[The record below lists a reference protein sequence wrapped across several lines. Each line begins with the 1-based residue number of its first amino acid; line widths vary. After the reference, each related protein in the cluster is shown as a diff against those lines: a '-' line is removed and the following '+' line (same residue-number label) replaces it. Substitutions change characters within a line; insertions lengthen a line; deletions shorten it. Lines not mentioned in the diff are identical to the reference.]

1 MAFCRGEFASIAS
14 VQKVVEMMTKKNNAA
29 EARSAI
35 GKWRAFVA
43 DGADLWRCLALKL
56 RLQPAYS
63 RDPRADPLKLAGE
76 SVQSASYGLGK
87 QPDQRPQLPL
97 PAIPHRLWLAD
108 P

>member
-14 VQKVVEMMTKKNNAA
+14 VQKVVEMMTKKNNPAKTK
-29 EARSAI
+29 SAI

-43 DGADLWRCLALKL
+43 DGADLWRWLALKL
-56 RLQPAYS
+56 RQQPAFS
-63 RDPRADPLKLAGE
+63 RDPRADLLKLAGE

-87 QPDQRPQLPL
+87 RPDQRPRLPL
-97 PAIPHRLWLAD
+97 PATLHRLWLAD